1 MADSTDSTSPIAT
14 PADAP
19 LVERTDLSPEAL
31 TTVQSIGAVAAGAA
45 VIPQILAQILSTI
58 NVSREVAVAVN
69 NYTGNDLINPAYYI
83 VSGKLVNTAST
94 VSAGMANFVSACRTT
109 GAARG
114 TVAVVTYELSNS
126 NYRLAIYWSV
136 PFGYA
141 AHSNV
146 LYLCLV
152 DKSTLTDVRLY
163 SELNEKAV
171 NASAGSFSNTDSGYL
186 LEAVMGTG
194 GQATLNLSI
203 KPQS

>member
-1 MADSTDSTSPIAT
+1 MADSTASTSPVTT

-19 LVERTDLSPEAL
+19 IVECTDLSPDAL
-31 TTVQSIGAVAAGAA
+31 TTVQAIGIIAAGAA
-45 VIPQILAQILSTI
+45 QIAQYLAQILSSI
-58 NVSREVAVAVN
+58 NVSREIAVAVN
-69 NYTGNDLINPAYYI
+69 NYTGNDLINPKYHI
-83 VSGKLVNTAST
+83 HSGKLVNTALT
-94 VSAGMANFVSACRTT
+94 VPAGKANFISGSRTS

-114 TVAVVTYELSNS
+114 TVAVVTYELDKTD
-126 NYRLAIYWSV
+126 YRLAIYWSV

-146 LYLCLV
+146 LYLCMV
-152 DKSTLTDVRLY
+152 DKGTATDEKLY
-163 SELNEKAV
+163 EKLNDKAV
-171 NASAGSFSNTDSGYL
+171 KASAGSFSNTDSGYL